1 MNPEAEYLRRREL
14 HELHMAR
21 RAQCKRARRVHHHLA
36 AIYATRRADL
46 GPAPMPVAMP
56 VPGPWRAWRSFWRL
70 VWD

>member
-46 GPAPMPVAMP
+46 GLASATAVRPPAR
-56 VPGPWRAWRSFWRL
+56 WRAWRSFWWL